1 MPGVHVSICKAVT
14 ESNHLLPARNRDTAF
29 AQFCLVSRWKGSE
42 IGLQG
47 TSTMIASALQS
58 TNSALTKVLPN
69 DSLISLLVNGLAE
82 NDVIP
87 ESDRY
92 CQLQFS
98 FRL

>member
-1 MPGVHVSICKAVT
+1 
-14 ESNHLLPARNRDTAF
+14 
-29 AQFCLVSRWKGSE
+29 
-42 IGLQG
+42 
-47 TSTMIASALQS
+47 MIASALQS